1 MCVCVSV
8 FPHAHVHACLC
19 GRPPSPRSERC
30 LCLPLTSVQRSP
42 VPGADSCR
50 QPLPVCSSHLAECGC
65 VCMLVQPL
73 SDCQARGDFLAA
85 LVHVAS
91 ADAMGTLLPPHSS
104 APVLNTADPPGAHGA
119 ETPGGL
125 PSDCHQSR
133 GNEAFP
139 KNVLSSGNRL
149 LLTCDNQLRN
159 SEPK

>member
-119 ETPGGL
+119 ETRGTDRHL
-125 PSDCHQSR
+125 EACHLTVTSQGETR
-133 GNEAFP
+133 PF
-139 KNVLSSGNRL
+139 LRMSSAL
-149 LLTCDNQLRN
+149 EIVFSSLVIT
-159 SEPK
+159 S